1 MTKLLTAFIATTACV
16 LVTIPATAVT
26 TNVPFTS
33 TVASAC
39 VLTVGTPGVMAP
51 SAGYST
57 LDTQE
62 AGGTSSIV
70 TVISTGA
77 TFSVSADAPTAF
89 SVAPSGAN
97 DNLAFEAKYQGN
109 GATTIGETLGSVSTL
124 LGLGLTTLTLD
135 LKATKS
141 TGVFP
146 QGLYTTEVV
155 VRCE

>member
-1 MTKLLTAFIATTACV
+1 MTKLLTSLFATTACI
-16 LVTIPATAVT
+16 LAATPAAAVT

-51 SAGYST
+51 DAGYAT
-57 LDTQE
+57 LDTTE
-62 AGGTSSIV
+62 SGGTSSVV

-77 TFSVSADAPTAF
+77 TFSVSADAPTTF
-89 SVAPSGAN
+89 STAPTGAN
-97 DNLAFEAKYQGN
+97 DNLTFEAKYQGT
-109 GATTIGETLGSVSTL
+109 GATTIGETLGTVSTP

-146 QGLYTTEVV
+146 QGLYTTDVV